1 MYRNHVFLSHL
12 KMESKHSQESFAL
25 KNNNL
30 IIKINQ
36 KSKLSQ
42 ENEWREYCDQK
53 IRKNSENT
61 SIS

>member
-12 KMESKHSQESFAL
+12 KLESKPSQESFAL

-42 ENEWREYCDQK
+42 ENEWREYWRNK
-53 IRKNSENT
+53 RNNSDET
-61 SIS
+61 Y